1 MATEDTPAEL
11 TPAQQEILERVER
24 KIAPLGKRNS
34 ELLAEF
40 HRITGNRY
48 VPERLY
54 VQASGE

>member
-1 MATEDTPAEL
+1 MATQDTPAQL
-11 TPAQQEILERVER
+11 TPEQEKILERVER
-24 KIAPLGKRNS
+24 KVAPLGKRNS

>member
-1 MATEDTPAEL
+1 MATQDMPAQL
-11 TPAQQEILERVER
+11 TPEQQEILERVER
-24 KIAPLGKRNS
+24 KVAPLGKQNN

-40 HRITGNRY
+40 HRLTGNRY

>member
-1 MATEDTPAEL
+1 MATQDMPAQL
-11 TPAQQEILERVER
+11 TPEQEKILERKV
-24 KIAPLGKRNS
+24 APLGKQNS

-54 VQASGE
+54 V

>member
-1 MATEDTPAEL
+1 MATEDTPARL
-11 TPAQQEILERVER
+11 TLEQEKILERVER
-24 KIAPLGKRNS
+24 KVAPLGKQNS

-54 VQASGE
+54 V

>member
-1 MATEDTPAEL
+1 MATEDTPAQL
-11 TPAQQEILERVER
+11 TPEQEKILERVER
-24 KIAPLGKRNS
+24 KVAPLGKQNS

>member
-1 MATEDTPAEL
+1 MAKQDTLEQL
-11 TPAQQEILERVER
+11 TPEQQEILERVER

-40 HRITGNRY
+40 HMITGNRY

-54 VQASGE
+54 V